1 MLFRSLGVTPNYL
14 SALFR
19 REMGQTFS
27 AYLESCR
34 IEKAQDLLRDVRY
47 KVYEVA
53 AAVGYSDPRHFGKV
67 FKARTGR
74 TPLEYRNRELGD
86 E

>member
-1 MLFRSLGVTPNYL
+1 M
-14 SALFR
+14 
-19 REMGQTFS
+19 
-27 AYLESCR
+27 
-34 IEKAQDLLRDVRY
+34 RY